1 MPWIAPIQDVTTAI
15 ASRQVAKYNSSVPTG
30 NGRRWSSNETVQAP
44 KADVVTTKPAGG
56 RLPMTVDNLQMFAK
70 KPKGKPD
77 FYVNPDGTVY
87 KRQILL
93 RNHLPCTIIHPKKG
107 WLVY

>member
-1 MPWIAPIQDVTTAI
+1 MPWIAPIQDVTAAI
-15 ASRQVAKYNSSVPTG
+15 AGRQVAKYNSSVPTG

-77 FYVNPDGTVY
+77 FYVNPDGTV
-87 KRQILL
+87 
-93 RNHLPCTIIHPKKG
+93 
-107 WLVY
+107 